1 MNANQTN
8 NYELETH
15 LVKLL
20 KKSGKTIATCE
31 SCTGGLI
38 SKRITNVSGAS
49 DVFGYGVCT
58 YANEAKIKLLGV
70 SEETLANYGAV
81 SPYTAQEMACGMRK
95 LSGADIAIS
104 TTGIAGPSGGTD
116 KKPVGLVYTA
126 ISASDGY
133 NECAELLLCEK
144 EKLNREQV
152 RFAASSEAIKLA
164 IRYLEKFNA

>member
-1 MNANQTN
+1 MISNTQD
-8 NYELETH
+8 NYELEEY
-15 LVKLL
+15 LVQLL
-20 KKSGKTIATCE
+20 KKSGKAIATCE

-70 SEETLANYGAV
+70 SEATLADYGAV
-81 SPYTAQEMACGMRK
+81 SEYTAKEMALGMRN

-104 TTGIAGPSGGTD
+104 TTGIAGPGGGTD

-133 NECAELLLCEK
+133 EECLELRLCENRS
-144 EKLNREQV
+144 LDREQV

-164 IRYLEKFNA
+164 IRYLERING